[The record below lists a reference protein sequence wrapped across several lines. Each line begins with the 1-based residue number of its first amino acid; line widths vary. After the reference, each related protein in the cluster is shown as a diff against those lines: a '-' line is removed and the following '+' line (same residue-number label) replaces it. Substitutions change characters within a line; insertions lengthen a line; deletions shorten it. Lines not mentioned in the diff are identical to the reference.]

1 MEIAIM
7 LNVDIPGIVTSNV
20 FMPGVVI
27 LNVVLQGFIM
37 LNVVAPIFNCQVKK
51 VLSS

>member
-1 MEIAIM
+1 M

-20 FMPGVVI
+20 VMPGVVI

-37 LNVVAPIFNCQVKK
+37 LNVMAPLFHCQVKK
-51 VLSS
+51 VLLS